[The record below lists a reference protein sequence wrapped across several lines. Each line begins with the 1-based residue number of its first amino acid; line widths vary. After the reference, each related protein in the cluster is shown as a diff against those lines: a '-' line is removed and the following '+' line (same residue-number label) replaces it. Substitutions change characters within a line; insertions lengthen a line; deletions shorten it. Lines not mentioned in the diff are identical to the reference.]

1 MKYNVNII
9 MKRLES
15 LGTEQIKRI
24 YINHGAKKPLYGV
37 KTRDLQSIVKEIRKN
52 YELSVKLYETG
63 NYDAMYLAGLIADP
77 EKMSKE
83 DFTNWIEKA
92 YCHGLSD
99 YTVARALAKSNMAQE
114 IADEW
119 INSKKDLYQSAGW
132 TCYCQLLKCKNN
144 DKISK
149 EKIEQYL
156 HNIELN
162 IHKRD
167 NRARYS
173 MNNFVISVGTFY
185 KPLQQEAYEV
195 AKNIG
200 KIYVD
205 MGETSCKTPLA
216 IKYIQK
222 AIEKKKSN
230 NIFLYYY
237 FCSKSSV

>member
-24 YINHGAKKPLYGV
+24 YINHGAKEPLYGV
-37 KTRDLQSIVKEIRKN
+37 KTSDLQSIVKEIRKN

-63 NYDAMYLAGLIADP
+63 NYDAMYLAGLIAD
-77 EKMSKE
+77 
-83 DFTNWIEKA
+83 
-92 YCHGLSD
+92 
-99 YTVARALAKSNMAQE
+99 
-114 IADEW
+114 EW

-132 TCYCQLLKCKNN
+132 KCYCQLLKCKNN